1 MAKLV
6 SVVMSAYNADKWIES
21 ALESV
26 LAQTYAPLEII
37 IVNDG
42 STDQTAAILGS
53 YQESHG
59 IRVITQVNQGQSA
72 ALNNGFA
79 ISKGCYV
86 KFFDSDDIMSPETI
100 ECQVSALEMNPGKL
114 AYGTWGRFRNDPSEA
129 VFAPHPGWHDS
140 APIDWIVETWTDTEP
155 MYQCGLFLIPR
166 ELVDRAGAWDS
177 RLGLVNDF
185 EFFTRLILN
194 SKGLVFTPDARLYY
208 RSFLAAS
215 LSGQRSAKAIAS
227 GVLSCQLAVQ
237 YLIAAENSV
246 RTRRVAADIL
256 MSFVFSF
263 YPAYPER
270 AAQLIAQADKLGGSS
285 LLPGGDR
292 IFRMVSIVLGWR
304 VALRLRRYFAVKVQ
318 TPGA

>member
-1 MAKLV
+1 MPKLV
-6 SVVMSAYNADKWIES
+6 SIVMAAYNAEEWIET
-21 ALESV
+21 ALKSV
-26 LAQTYAPLEII
+26 LAQTYTPLEII

-59 IRVITQVNQGQSA
+59 ISVITQVNQGQSA

-86 KFFDSDDIMSPETI
+86 KFFDSDDIMSPEMI
-100 ECQVSALEMNPGKL
+100 ERQVSALEINPGKL
-114 AYGTWGRFRNDPSEA
+114 AFGIWGRFGNDPSEI
-129 VFAPHPGWHDS
+129 VFAPHPGWHDG

-166 ELVDRAGAWDS
+166 KLIDRVGAWDH
-177 RLGLVNDF
+177 RLGLINDF

-194 SKGLVFTPDARLYY
+194 SQGLVFTPDARLYY
-208 RSFLAAS
+208 RSNFAGS
-215 LSGQRSAKAIAS
+215 LSRQKSAKAIAS

-256 MSFVFSF
+256 KVCVFSF
-263 YPAYPER
+263 YPACSEK
-270 AAQLIAQADKLGGSS
+270 AAQLMAQVDKLGGSS
-285 LLPGGDR
+285 LLPGGGR
-292 IFRMVSIVLGWR
+292 IFRLVSIVFGWR
-304 VALRLRRYFAVKVQ
+304 IALYLRRYFAGRV
-318 TPGA
+318 